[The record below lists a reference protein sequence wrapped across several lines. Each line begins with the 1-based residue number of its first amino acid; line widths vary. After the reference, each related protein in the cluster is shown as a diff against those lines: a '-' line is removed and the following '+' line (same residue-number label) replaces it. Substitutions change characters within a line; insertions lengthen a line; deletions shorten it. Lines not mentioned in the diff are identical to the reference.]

1 MILAE
6 AVNLTSTDWVIIS
19 SLATV
24 IVAMALFFTKFIIK
38 IFKLQEEERK
48 NQSEILHGLHETHRV
63 EQKENLTSMI
73 TAMAGS
79 TKALENNTKV
89 MDEMKGLINSV
100 RDEIIKKS

>member
-1 MILAE
+1 MILGQV
-6 AVNLTSTDWVIIS
+6 VNLTSTDWVIIS
-19 SLATV
+19 SLAVV
-24 IVAMALFFTKFIIK
+24 IVAMAVFIMKNFNI
-38 IFKLQEEERK
+38 QQEERK
-48 NQSEILHGLHETHRV
+48 AQSDTLQLLHETHRI

-100 RDEIIKKS
+100 RDEIIKKN